1 MSRGRMIRRGA
12 TDDVSARDTVDLD
25 DNTGVLVNCRPVLAR
40 KFLVCTAQARWF
52 AGLPTSLLAIGLWL
66 ASAAAAR
73 ADGQIWVLAS
83 LTKTVAVNWRVGVDV
98 APRWERDASDYSRT
112 VLRAQIARVFGERV
126 ALGFGYEFTEPASF
140 VALREHRIWQQVQV
154 QQRVG
159 AWTLSHRGRLE
170 QRWLRF
176 APSTVVRTRYQFRAA
191 HPIAHSRRWSWLV
204 LDEVL
209 YTLRGTRLGPAQGLD
224 RHRLGGGVS
233 RALSDHVTVEAGYT
247 WQFINRQRPLPDQ
260 HDHFA
265 VFTLL
270 ARY

>member
-1 MSRGRMIRRGA
+1 MHTA
-12 TDDVSARDTVDLD
+12 HARS
-25 DNTGVLVNCRPVLAR
+25 C
-40 KFLVCTAQARWF
+40 
-52 AGLPTSLLAIGLWL
+52 AGLPTLLLTIGFWL
-66 ASAAAAR
+66 ASAVAAR
-73 ADGQIWVLAS
+73 ADGQIWALVS
-83 LTKTVAVNWRVGVDV
+83 LTKTVAVDWRVSVDV

-112 VLRAQIARVFGERV
+112 VLRAQIARVFGTRTV
-126 ALGFGYEFTEPASF
+126 LGFGYEFTEPASL
-140 VALREHRIWQQVQV
+140 VTRQEHRIWQQVQV

-170 QRWLRF
+170 ERWLRF

-209 YTLRGTRLGPAQGLD
+209 YTLRGTRLGPAQGFD
-224 RHRLGGGVS
+224 RHRIGGGVA
-233 RALSDHVTVEAGYT
+233 RALSDHITVEGGYT
-247 WQFINRQRPLPDQ
+247 WQFINRQPPLPAQ

-265 VFTLL
+265 VFTLI